1 MTKLGKIDMGAEGR
15 GVKKDAQGFGLDTW
29 VGSFFLNIRDVKFS
43 FRQDVVRLS
52 NGLLDIWA

>member
-1 MTKLGKIDMGAEGR
+1 MGAEGR

-29 VGSFFLNIRDVKFS
+29 VGSFFLNIQDVKFS